1 MKSHKSG
8 SHSFR
13 FKIALIKATN
23 RAAIISLTQ
32 KKKNLPQFLRNDLE
46 ENKNCK
52 IMGDRTKTAPHPH
65 IFHLGKKGM
74 IF

>member
-32 KKKNLPQFLRNDLE
+32 KKKIYHNFCEMISR
-46 ENKNCK
+46 KTK
-52 IMGDRTKTAPHPH
+52 IVK
-65 IFHLGKKGM
+65 
-74 IF
+74 